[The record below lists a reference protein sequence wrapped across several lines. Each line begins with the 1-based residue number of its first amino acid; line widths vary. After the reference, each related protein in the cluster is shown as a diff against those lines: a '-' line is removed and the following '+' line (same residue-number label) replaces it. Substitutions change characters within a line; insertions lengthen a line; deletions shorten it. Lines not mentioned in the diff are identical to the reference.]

1 MEINDIT
8 DILNKLFTNKALFPR
23 SVFLAKGTDDTIPL
37 TWELSLH
44 IQVLNSDGFVPDAVV
59 CASSAALSNVRLP
72 KVTLAHAKED
82 ESPIQREE
90 ITVSKETLPL
100 DLTTFP
106 VALTFYLFRNSKGDK
121 VLVDPPRELVQQ
133 CATKVSMVIDSKD
146 VLLLRTRGVI
156 KDDQLLSSMIA
167 LAERRHQSIMDSG
180 CIVCQYFRRR
190 MSTEVEDILKN
201 AQTAEFKQSMFE
213 EDLENLSL
221 LEDSRDSYA
230 FNTTLD
236 DSQPGYA
243 VVSSFRGA

>member
-121 VLVDPPRELVQQ
+121 
-133 CATKVSMVIDSKD
+133 
-146 VLLLRTRGVI
+146 
-156 KDDQLLSSMIA
+156 
-167 LAERRHQSIMDSG
+167 SG